1 MRYVLFVLMFLAFSV
16 HADVPKP
23 EDTKD
28 AVLTPEDTKDK
39 DSVPTPEDTKDA
51 DTYYW
56 KT

>member
-1 MRYVLFVLMFLAFSV
+1 MFLAFSV